1 MVGWNRSKALKEIIV
16 IAAAGIGCEK
26 LEQVGRLFWSMTKRG
41 TKKVGQKN
49 CILEM
54 T

>member
-1 MVGWNRSKALKEIIV
+1 MVGWNLSKALKEI

-26 LEQVGRLFWSMTKRG
+26 LEQVGNLFWSMTKRR
-41 TKKVGQKN
+41 KEKLDRKN
-49 CILEM
+49 S